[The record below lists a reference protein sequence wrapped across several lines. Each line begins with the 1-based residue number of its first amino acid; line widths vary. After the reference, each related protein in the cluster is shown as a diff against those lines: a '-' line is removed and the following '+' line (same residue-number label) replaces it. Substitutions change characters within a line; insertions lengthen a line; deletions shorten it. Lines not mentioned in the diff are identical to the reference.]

1 MSTESQ
7 NPFFSHELISAR
19 ARELWEKAGGP
30 ADRDLEFWLA
40 AESQLREERR
50 APSRPPHVERI
61 SGTRMPSRRRR

>member
-1 MSTESQ
+1 MSTDSN

-19 ARELWEKAGGP
+19 ARELWEKAGCPDG
-30 ADRDLEFWLA
+30 RDLEFWFA

-50 APSRPPHVERI
+50 PPSRPPMVERI